1 MWCPKCKYEYR
12 EGIKVCADCG
22 CELVEKL
29 DDAKLENDAEDF
41 FDSVQSEMSE
51 AGKEAFGTDDGDSE
65 DEIAAMDNQNSVDGE
80 NTESGDVTDD
90 TQDVKQKDVTPA
102 YVPKRTRYEDNK
114 SSAYT
119 FFLVGG
125 VGALLVLLHILGVFD
140 FNLSATSK
148 LLTNTVMGALFVG
161 FLIVGVISS
170 RNSVGYKKEALA
182 EEALTEQIKTF
193 IHDLYTTEGIDNAC
207 GVTDETDTYE
217 KWNLRYHFIE
227 KQITDEYPELAA
239 DYLEYITD
247 MVYNELYA
255 E

>member
-1 MWCPKCKYEYR
+1 M
-12 EGIKVCADCG
+12 
-22 CELVEKL
+22 
-29 DDAKLENDAEDF
+29 
-41 FDSVQSEMSE
+41 
-51 AGKEAFGTDDGDSE
+51 
-65 DEIAAMDNQNSVDGE
+65 
-80 NTESGDVTDD
+80 
-90 TQDVKQKDVTPA
+90 
-102 YVPKRTRYEDNK
+102 
-114 SSAYT
+114 
-119 FFLVGG
+119 
-125 VGALLVLLHILGVFD
+125 GAVLVLLHILGVFD

-227 KQITDEYPELAA
+227 KQITGEYPELAA
-239 DYLEYITD
+239 DYLEYVTD